1 MPRELVVTTRQ
12 KTKINNAFA
21 NNMLADI
28 KLSKVQISEVIQSPG
43 FLGSWLGELGK
54 KVVTDQPFYYFY

>member
-1 MPRELVVTTRQ
+1 MTRQ
-12 KTKINNAFA
+12 KTKINNSFA

-28 KLSKVQISEVIQSPG
+28 KLSKAQISEVIQSDG

-54 KVVTDQPFYYFY
+54 KVVTDQPLYYFY